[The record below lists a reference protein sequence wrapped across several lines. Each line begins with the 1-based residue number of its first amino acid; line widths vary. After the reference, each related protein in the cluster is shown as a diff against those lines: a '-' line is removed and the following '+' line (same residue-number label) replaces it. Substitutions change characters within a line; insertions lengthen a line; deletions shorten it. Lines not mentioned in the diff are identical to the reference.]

1 MTTEQEHFDASRQFQ
16 AYYDETLRKVGTRA
30 PAPNLGQSVNDYR
43 RETLRQ
49 LKRTFLPPAHD
60 LYQVQYGSLRSDALQ
75 ALEPQLLQA
84 VVQEANNPAH
94 VPPGELRKIE
104 RFDEYGKVKH
114 IDWIGQ
120 RPLSRRSPEKIPR
133 AQLAPF
139 ASRNACQP
147 GTSLRL
153 AVCLVWPR
161 CARTRE
167 ISD

>member
-16 AYYDETLRKVGTRA
+16 AYYDGTLRKVGTRA
-30 PAPNLGQSVNDYR
+30 PAPNLGQSVNGYR

-75 ALEPQLLQA
+75 ALEAQLLQA

-120 RPLSRRSPEKIPR
+120 ESFVKQMTRPGRRVVKF
-133 AQLAPF
+133 LAP
-139 ASRNACQP
+139 SDSYGR
-147 GTSLRL
+147 SLREM
-153 AVCLVWPR
+153 A
-161 CARTRE
+161 
-167 ISD
+167 

>member
-1 MTTEQEHFDASRQFQ
+1 VTTEQEHFDASRQFQ

-30 PAPNLGQSVNDYR
+30 PAPNLGQSVNGYR

-94 VPPGELRKIE
+94 VLLVSYAKLNGSTSTARSSTSTGSDK
-104 RFDEYGKVKH
+104 KA
-114 IDWIGQ
+114 
-120 RPLSRRSPEKIPR
+120 LS
-133 AQLAPF
+133 
-139 ASRNACQP
+139 SR
-147 GTSLRL
+147 
-153 AVCLVWPR
+153 
-161 CARTRE
+161 
-167 ISD
+167 